1 MLFQCVDLSQMQ
13 MSEQAFRLS
22 DLTHNMAD
30 LSEQYIAR
38 GGKTKMTLPLDLNG
52 IGRGRWCMFHVC
64 GREKVLSSVVSVW
77 VWEVADGLKGHSCSS
92 YSSSW
97 SLWWHTDRQI
107 SVHQQAAGKTV
118 SSSEK
123 NYSAPS
129 ALRFTGLWR
138 HAELAGMLWRVVS
151 GRDVVI
157 MANKLRLQ

>member
-1 MLFQCVDLSQMQ
+1 MLFRCVNLSQMQ

-38 GGKTKMTLPLDLNG
+38 GGERKWLVLLNR

-64 GREKVLSSVVSVW
+64 GRKKVFSSVVSGW
-77 VWEVADGLKGHSCSS
+77 VWEVEDGLKGYSCSS

-107 SVHQQAAGKTV
+107 SVHQQPAVKTV

-123 NYSAPS
+123 NYFAPS
-129 ALRFTGLWR
+129 ARRFTGLWR
-138 HAELAGMLWRVVS
+138 HAELAGLLWRVVS

-157 MANKLRLQ
+157 MANKLRL